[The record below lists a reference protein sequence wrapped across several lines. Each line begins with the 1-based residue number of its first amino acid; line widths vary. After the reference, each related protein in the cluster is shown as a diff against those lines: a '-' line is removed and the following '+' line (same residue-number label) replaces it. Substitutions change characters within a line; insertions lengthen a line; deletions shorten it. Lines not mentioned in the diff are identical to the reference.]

1 MTELI
6 TKLDEMIEL
15 DKKQMQ
21 TASDAARKALEN
33 HIKALEA
40 FRHAL
45 T

>member
-21 TASDAARKALEN
+21 TASDATRKALEN
-33 HIKALEA
+33 HVKALEA
-40 FRHAL
+40 FRQAL